1 MDKNFY
7 WWSAIV
13 IFLVALTA
21 FLVVDSQIQLKNN
34 LDCQNARIRPLS
46 EKFFTWNGIL
56 ELNNRGEYQPKCL

>member
-13 IFLVALTA
+13 VVLVALMA
-21 FLVVDSQIQLKNN
+21 ILVVDSRVQLKNN
-34 LDCQNARIRPLS
+34 LDCQGARIRPLS

-56 ELNNRGEYQPKCL
+56 ELNNRGEYQPRCL